1 MEDIWQGQKRDTR
14 NWGSYEN
21 HHPDQHEILYLPSDH
36 NVMINGN
43 DGGVYKTLNVF
54 KDTVDWVSLNN
65 GYNTTQLYVH
75 IIKMLILK

>member
-1 MEDIWQGQKRDTR
+1 MAGSRDTKI
-14 NWGSYEN
+14 G
-21 HHPDQHEILYLPSDH
+21 DLMKIIILISMKYVLTSDH

-65 GYNTTQLYVH
+65 GYNTTQLYVEQLV
-75 IIKMLILK
+75 KMLIQK